1 MSIVRLEIAN
11 PVAESVIPRIEPAP
25 RPADLADLTIGLYW
39 NFKPGGNVGLDQ
51 VAVRLRERYPDARFV
66 NYEGAV
72 GASVRHVTPAQ
83 ADEIARECDVVVGT
97 TGD

>member
-1 MSIVRLEIAN
+1 MNRVTLEVAN
-11 PVAESVIPRIEPAP
+11 PVAESVIPKLEHAT
-25 RPADLADLTIGLYW
+25 RPADLSGARVGLYW

-51 VAVRLRERYPDARFV
+51 IAVRLGERFPAATFAHF
-66 NYEGAV
+66 EGAV

-83 ADEIARECDVVVGT
+83 ADEIAQQCDVVVGT

>member
-1 MSIVRLEIAN
+1 MNRVTLEVAN
-11 PVAESVIPRIEPAP
+11 PVAESVIPKLKHAT
-25 RPADLADLTIGLYW
+25 RPADLSGARVGLYW

-51 VAVRLRERYPDARFV
+51 IAVRLGERFPTATFAHF
-66 NYEGAV
+66 EGAV

-83 ADEIARECDVVVGT
+83 ADEIAQLCDVVVGT